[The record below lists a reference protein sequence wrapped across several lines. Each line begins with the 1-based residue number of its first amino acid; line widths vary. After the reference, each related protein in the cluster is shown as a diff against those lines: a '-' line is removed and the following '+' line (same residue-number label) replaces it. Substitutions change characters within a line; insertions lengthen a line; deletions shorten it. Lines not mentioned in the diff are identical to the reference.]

1 MLAGNDK
8 SLLETRADSAEM
20 PALKALLFRGGAS
33 KGVLAYKIHELSKM
47 LSKIAAA
54 IGMFPDLKFDTA
66 VVV

>member
-1 MLAGNDK
+1 
-8 SLLETRADSAEM
+8 M

-33 KGVLAYKIHELSKM
+33 KGVLAYEIHELSKM